1 MMIRE
6 DMKFDV
12 RTLKY
17 RLRRN
22 EVTQEELQEHLDSL
36 PDEADE
42 AETTQTQFVGTFE
55 GRNYRQ

>member
-1 MMIRE
+1 MTRD
-6 DMKFDV
+6 DMRYDV

-22 EVTQEELQEHLDSL
+22 ELSAEEVKKHLDSL
-36 PDEADE
+36 PDESKE
-42 AETTQTQFVGTFE
+42 AETTHTQFIATFE